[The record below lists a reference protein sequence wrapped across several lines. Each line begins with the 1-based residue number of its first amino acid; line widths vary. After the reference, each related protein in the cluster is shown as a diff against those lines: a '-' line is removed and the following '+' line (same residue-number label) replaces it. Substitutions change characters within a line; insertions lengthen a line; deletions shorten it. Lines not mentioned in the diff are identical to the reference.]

1 MIASTMLGLICTF
14 AQAPISMPPDEP
26 WVIDLKDGTRYYGFV
41 SNERVWDSKTDT
53 NFDLTLDEPWTPGR
67 DRKQRLRLST
77 IEDHSREGRIP
88 REKRYKDNGYILV
101 EGATETLAVEVA
113 ENDLAQLSNDY
124 VSELVREQ
132 TDTHAVGMPSVGS
145 DSGVG
150 KEAPGFMEQW
160 QRHFIVTGIFAALG
174 LLVARTLILR

>member
-14 AQAPISMPPDEP
+14 AQAPIPMPDDEP

-41 SNERVWDSKTDT
+41 SNESVWDSKSDPI
-53 NFDLTLDEPWTPGR
+53 FSVRLDEPWTPGG

-77 IEDHSREGRIP
+77 IKSHVPEGRIS
-88 REKRYKDNGYILV
+88 RENRYKDNGYILV
-101 EGATETLAVEVA
+101 EGATETLAVEVS
-113 ENDLAQLSNDY
+113 ENDFAQRSNDY
-124 VSELVREQ
+124 VSKLVREE
-132 TDTHAVGMPSVGS
+132 TDTRAVGMPSVGS
-145 DSGVG
+145 DTGVG

-160 QRHFIVTGIFAALG
+160 KGHFIVTGIFAALG